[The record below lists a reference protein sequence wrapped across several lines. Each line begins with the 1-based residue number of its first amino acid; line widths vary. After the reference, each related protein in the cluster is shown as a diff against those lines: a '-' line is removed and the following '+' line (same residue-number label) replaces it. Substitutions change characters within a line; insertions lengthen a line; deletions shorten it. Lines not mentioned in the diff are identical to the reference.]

1 MCTRLTAI
9 LSIAILLAI
18 WPPTWNRA
26 RGAVVVMIALV
37 GNRRPPERP
46 GIVRNGVT
54 RASRDNTMHH
64 DETNENCMSVSVMG
78 CGKELRIVL
87 EEVFDS
93 AEVRYLHRTLATWST
108 PNHSGNKR
116 RYTISNTVS
125 MHPTTQVRHQG
136 RPHQPLAYS
145 Q

>member
-1 MCTRLTAI
+1 M
-9 LSIAILLAI
+9 
-18 WPPTWNRA
+18 
-26 RGAVVVMIALV
+26 MALV

-54 RASRDNTMHH
+54 RASRDSAMHH
-64 DETNENCMSVSVMG
+64 DETNENCMSVSVTG

-93 AEVRYLHRTLATWST
+93 AEERYLHHILATWSV
-108 PNHSGNKR
+108 PNHSGGKR
-116 RYTISNTVS
+116 RYTISNTGS
-125 MHPTTQVRHQG
+125 IHPRIQVRHQEPY
-136 RPHQPLAYS
+136 RQLLTDS